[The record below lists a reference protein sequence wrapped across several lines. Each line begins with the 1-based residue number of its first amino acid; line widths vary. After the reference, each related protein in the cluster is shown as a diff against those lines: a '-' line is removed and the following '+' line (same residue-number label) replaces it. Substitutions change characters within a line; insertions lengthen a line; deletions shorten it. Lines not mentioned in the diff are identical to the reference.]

1 MNGHVVPPVYTTP
14 IGSVSPMFPNKP
26 GPVKFANTTPAAM
39 GSAAMPVASALGAA
53 FSKHKQTITRNSASY
68 GSRGGSIAQGMSGKN
83 GYSC

>member
-1 MNGHVVPPVYTTP
+1 MNGQTVPPVYTTP

-26 GPVKFANTTPAAM
+26 GPVKFAHATPAAM

-53 FSKHKQTITRNSASY
+53 FNKHKQTTTRTSASY
-68 GSRGGSIAQGMSGKN
+68 GNRGGSIAQGVSGKN